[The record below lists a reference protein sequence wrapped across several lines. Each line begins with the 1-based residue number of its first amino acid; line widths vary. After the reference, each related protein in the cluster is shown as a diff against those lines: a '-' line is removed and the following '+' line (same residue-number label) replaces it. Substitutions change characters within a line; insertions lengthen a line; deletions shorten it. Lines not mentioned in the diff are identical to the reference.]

1 MSVLRGSGVP
11 DDGNSALVFSR
22 HAVQFD
28 GFLFSKRVS
37 CHAMPS
43 PPGKLESCGS
53 WMENYPLDAPVEL
66 STHGGFRTA
75 VSLD

>member
-1 MSVLRGSGVP
+1 MVSSSRKEFPAMRCLR
-11 DDGNSALVFSR
+11 
-22 HAVQFD
+22 
-28 GFLFSKRVS
+28 
-37 CHAMPS
+37 